1 MSTLISGL
9 NEADCRD
16 FVGVESWNKHVARWC
31 APDKLAA
38 EASGQPLIW
47 LYRAPWSTLGQM
59 SGDDHPD
66 IQGGLARWLEQ
77 NRGILNMRRQFS
89 DNQLLVNT
97 DRVRPADLRARLA
110 GAAVTQDAID
120 NLPTSL
126 EASCGSLLGQLFH
139 WSAPQYWDVLEAL
152 EAAAWL
158 PFGEPLFRGDCTA
171 SEAQLNTLLD
181 VMHGRRELH
190 PLRQTPDEDISSNH
204 HLKQENSEL
213 RQESELLLLQFQQ
226 VQEELEQHHL
236 KYLELD
242 TAATAGR
249 ETAVAASH
257 QMQQLQQARDDAIAG
272 HHKLEQENS
281 ELRQEGELLLLQLH
295 QVQEEL
301 EQYYLKNLDLD
312 KAVTAGQKAAA
323 DTQKTLAQAQKALV
337 DAQRK
342 AKALQLQLQQMQD
355 ELKHQQALFAASV
368 AQSAR
373 KTSTLARWVPSP
385 ARRMISH
392 SRDKKTRLSQLDAI
406 RKSSWFDPQWYLDT
420 YPDIRAARIDPVEHY
435 LTTGWKENR
444 NPCSGFDTAY
454 YLRSNPDI
462 TYSGLNP
469 LWHFIA
475 FGSKEGRLPHKP

>member
-89 DNQLLVNT
+89 DNLLLVNT

-213 RQESELLLLQFQQ
+213 RQESELLLLQ
-226 VQEELEQHHL
+226 
-236 KYLELD
+236 
-242 TAATAGR
+242 
-249 ETAVAASH
+249 
-257 QMQQLQQARDDAIAG
+257 
-272 HHKLEQENS
+272 
-281 ELRQEGELLLLQLH
+281 LH

-373 KTSTLARWVPSP
+373 KTSTFARWVPSP
-385 ARRMISH
+385 ARRMLSH